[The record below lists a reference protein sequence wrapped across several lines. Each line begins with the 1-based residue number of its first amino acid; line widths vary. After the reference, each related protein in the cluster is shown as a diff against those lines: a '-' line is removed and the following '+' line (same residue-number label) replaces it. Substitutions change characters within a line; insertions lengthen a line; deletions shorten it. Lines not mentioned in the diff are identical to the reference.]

1 MRSDRPLILAVV
13 LMATGLALTFGYC
26 HGTAGINASYP
37 FSGASF
43 QLQLATYGPAAVG
56 GPLLTLAGLLVM
68 AWALLCA
75 IMAQFGLTGGEED
88 RSTGTARL
96 LE

>member
-1 MRSDRPLILAVV
+1 MRSDRPLILSVILLA
-13 LMATGLALTFGYC
+13 AGLWLTFGYC
-26 HGTAGINASYP
+26 HGTAGMSAAYP
-37 FSGASF
+37 FAGSSLH
-43 QLQLATYGPAAVG
+43 LQLATYGPAAVG
-56 GPLLTLAGLLVM
+56 GPLVTLVGLLVM

-88 RSTGTARL
+88 RATGTTRL

>member
-1 MRSDRPLILAVV
+1 MRSDRPLILAVL
-13 LMATGLALTFGYC
+13 LMAAGLTLVFGYC
-26 HGTAGINASYP
+26 HGTGGINVAYP
-37 FSGASF
+37 FSGAHM
-43 QLQLATYGPAAVG
+43 QLELATYGPAAVG

-75 IMAQFGLTGGEED
+75 IMAQFGLTGGEDD
-88 RSTGTARL
+88 RATGTPRL